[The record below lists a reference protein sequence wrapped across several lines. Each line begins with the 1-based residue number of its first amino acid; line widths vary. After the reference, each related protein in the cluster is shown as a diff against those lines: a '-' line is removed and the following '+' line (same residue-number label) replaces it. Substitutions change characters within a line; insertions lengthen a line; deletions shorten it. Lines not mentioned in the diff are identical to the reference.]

1 MPYNSLIYLKR
12 SNLSYIGHK
21 SDKLIT
27 IFKLLNLK

>member
-12 SNLSYIGHK
+12 SDFSYTGHK

-27 IFKLLNLK
+27 IFKLIKV